1 MDLESPTVQD
11 LKRELTLVMCVD
23 ILQWIHKARAIDSHG
38 YTNISVDIM
47 PLIAWYDRLDA
58 RAKHVFFECNE
69 NTVLKAA
76 FGYEDKCLEFC
87 SFHSLN

>member
-23 ILQWIHKARAIDSHG
+23 ILQWIHKACAIDSHG

-47 PLIAWYDRLDA
+47 PLIA
-58 RAKHVFFECNE
+58 
-69 NTVLKAA
+69 
-76 FGYEDKCLEFC
+76 
-87 SFHSLN
+87 